1 MVTDMEA
8 SNKDAKKK
16 LASGDCAGVF
26 SARHVEREATGTWE
40 TRRRPRP
47 AGRGSDTEPRGKV
60 ARCGGGSQTA
70 P

>member
-26 SARHVEREATGTWE
+26 SARHVEREADGNLGD
-40 TRRRPRP
+40 PP
-47 AGRGSDTEPRGKV
+47 PSASGR
-60 ARCGGGSQTA
+60 AR
-70 P
+70 